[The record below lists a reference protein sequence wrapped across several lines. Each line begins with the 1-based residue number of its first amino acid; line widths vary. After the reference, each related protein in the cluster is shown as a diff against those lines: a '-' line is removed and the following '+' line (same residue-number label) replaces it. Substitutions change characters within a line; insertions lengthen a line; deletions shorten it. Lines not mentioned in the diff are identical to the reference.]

1 MVRMVRTLMFGAAAW
16 LAGAAAC
23 TSSEPASPFVGLP
36 QPPVTMPPTSS
47 VPVSSGPGPGQSQP
61 TAVDA
66 GVAIGSSCGTDGG
79 AVGIRPPPGGSG
91 FTPQIPQTV
100 VHQTTAVPPLTGGTL
115 LALSDGNT
123 VVASDPERDQMYV
136 VDLTTNALR
145 ATLALQPGDE
155 PGRLVEDGA
164 GLVHVALRRGGA
176 VVSIDPAKGTL
187 GVRRAV
193 CSAPRGIAFEAATG
207 LLHVAC
213 VGGELVSLPAAGG
226 APTRT
231 LALPTDL
238 RDVVV
243 ASGGKLMVS
252 TFRSATVL
260 VVDSKGAVSTQLQP
274 TSGVKTSLL
283 GMPQHRSPAVAWRMQ
298 SMGAGQ
304 DSIVML
310 HQSDVDDVIDP
321 ANGGYAGLKGCGAI
335 AEPGVTVLSVGGTA
349 PPVAASLMMVSLA
362 IDLAVSPDLTKVA
375 LAVPGNASV
384 PNTAGVVEVLL
395 DQINGSFNA
404 GNNDTCINAAPP
416 TGITPPGGEVIAVT
430 YTKSGV
436 LLAQTREPET
446 LWRADNGVAIGL
458 ATNARTDTGHLIFHV
473 NAGGGLACASCH
485 PEGGEDGRVWDFACI
500 GARRTQSIRGSISAT
515 APFHWDGSEPDFSH
529 LMDDVFVARMS
540 GPMLSADQKQALQN
554 WVDTIPAL
562 PAVAGLDASAV
573 ARGKT
578 VFNDQSVACAS
589 CHAGALL
596 TNNSTVD
603 VGTGG
608 MLQVPSLR
616 GVAWRAPYMHNGC
629 APTLADRFGS
639 CGGGDKHGV
648 TSSLSTAQM
657 NDLLTYLQS
666 L

>member
-1 MVRMVRTLMFGAAAW
+1 MAQNAEVRTGGIGLMARTLMFGAAVW
-16 LAGAAAC
+16 LSGSAAC
-23 TSSEPASPFVGLP
+23 TVSEPANPSLDP
-36 QPPVTMPPTSS
+36 PPVTMPTSMS
-47 VPVSSGPGPGQSQP
+47 TPPIGDPNLNGPGTGGSSPAFADG
-61 TAVDA
+61 
-66 GVAIGSSCGTDGG
+66 GVAVGSNCGPDGG
-79 AVGIRPPPGGSG
+79 TVGIAPLPNASG

-100 VHQTTAVPPLTGGTL
+100 VHQTAPVPPLTGGTL

-136 VDLTTNALR
+136 VDLTTNARR
-145 ATLALQPGDE
+145 ATLVLQPGDE

-187 GVRRAV
+187 GARRAV

-226 APTRT
+226 PPTRT

-260 VVDSKGAVSTQLQP
+260 VVDSKGSISTQLQP
-274 TSGVKTSLL
+274 TSGVKASLL

-304 DSIVML
+304 DSVAML
-310 HQSDVDDVIDP
+310 HQNDVDDVIDP

-349 PPVAASLMMVSLA
+349 PPVAASLQMVSLA
-362 IDLAVSPDLTKVA
+362 IDLAVSPDQTKVA
-375 LAVPGNASV
+375 LAVPGNAYV
-384 PNTAGVVEVLL
+384 PNMSGVVEVPI
-395 DQINGSFNA
+395 DEVN
-404 GNNDTCINAAPP
+404 GNNGPGNGACLPANPP
-416 TGITPPGGEVIAVT
+416 VGVTPPGGEVIAVA
-430 YTKSGV
+430 YTKSGL

-458 ATNARTDTGHLIFHV
+458 ATDAREDTGHLIFHV

-529 LMDDVFVARMS
+529 LMDDVFVGRMS
-540 GPMLSADQKQALQN
+540 GPMLSTDQKQALQN
-554 WVDTIPAL
+554 WVDTIPTL
-562 PAVAGLDASAV
+562 PAVAGLDAAAV
-573 ARGKT
+573 ARGKL
-578 VFNDQSVACAS
+578 VFND
-589 CHAGALL
+589 
-596 TNNSTVD
+596 STVD

-629 APTLADRFGS
+629 APTLADRFGT

-648 TSSLSTAQM
+648 TSSLSPAQM
-657 NDLLTYLQS
+657 NDLLAYLQS